1 MGASARSVG
10 RRPRSISGLVVALI
24 VIAALTLLQA
34 AVRMIGYPSADD
46 GSVAPLSEFLLGQP
60 EQTLLPPAIGL
71 LAGIAAVGVL
81 RGRRWGAILA
91 IAVGTATILG
101 GVILLWVAIVE
112 LGVPGSFAV
121 LFVPPG
127 IVALLAG
134 AFILY
139 AALANQAYFRG

>member
-1 MGASARSVG
+1 M
-10 RRPRSISGLVVALI
+10 VVLI
-24 VIAALTLLQA
+24 VIAVLTLLRA
-34 AVRMIGYPSADD
+34 AVSFVGYDD
-46 GSVAPLSEFLLGQP
+46 GGTAPLSEFLLGQP
-60 EQTLLPPAIGL
+60 EQTLLPPAFGV

-81 RGRRWGAILA
+81 RGRRWGAILT

-101 GVILLWVAIVE
+101 GVILLWIAIIE
-112 LGVPGSFAV
+112 HGVPGSFAV

-127 IVALLAG
+127 IAALLAG